1 MFQKSLNNDL
11 PPPLLSQTNLKS
23 FRVLNCRLALGV
35 SDSGRLAGEVCADS
49 PTSRPLRRLD
59 HFGPKRFRWSVTP
72 LCCGAG
78 MEVREDECSG
88 PSWAC
93 FLPSLPLRRESRGP
107 GCKGDGR
114 VVRDRHSIQRQAA
127 FLSLAASLC
136 CVCDRVRLHVRLACE
151 EPEVVQE

>member
-107 GCKGDGR
+107 GCKGDGWYET
-114 VVRDRHSIQRQAA
+114 DTLSSAKQRFCHLQP
-127 FLSLAASLC
+127 
-136 CVCDRVRLHVRLACE
+136 ACA
-151 EPEVVQE
+151 VFVTGSGSM